1 MFAKRDYD
9 YHLPEQCIAQ
19 EPSTP
24 RERSRLLY
32 MNRYTG
38 FLAHH
43 TFSDIVNFLNPGD
56 VLVVND
62 TRVVPA
68 RLMGKK
74 ETGGKIELLLLNYA
88 QSVANGS
95 QHSDIVYQCLI
106 KASKR
111 PRPGTILIF
120 GQGLSAE
127 VLAFQDGIFSVRF
140 ICAEPF
146 ETLLFR
152 IGKTPLPPYIKRNG
166 NSHSGNDLI
175 SYQTVYAKQ
184 NGAVAAPTAG
194 LHFSQTLLDR
204 LRAKGIQI
212 ATITLHVGHG
222 TFAPVRTADI
232 RKHQIHSEW
241 YSITDETALLLNR
254 AIAGTG
260 RVIAVGTTS
269 VRTLE
274 FASGR
279 NGRIIAGSG
288 QCDLFIYPGY
298 KFKII
303 DALITN
309 FHLPKSTL
317 LMLVS
322 AFADRQN
329 ILNAYKTAI
338 AQGYRFY
345 SYGDAMLIA

>member
-1 MFAKRDYD
+1 MFAVSDYD
-9 YHLPEQCIAQ
+9 YHLPDKCIAQ
-19 EPSTP
+19 EPSKP

-32 MNRYTG
+32 MKRDTG

-43 TFSDIVNFLNPGD
+43 SFTNIINFLNPGD

-62 TRVVPA
+62 TRVAPA
-68 RLMGKK
+68 RLLGRKA
-74 ETGGKIELLLLNYA
+74 TGGKIELLILNYA
-88 QSVANGS
+88 QCLKNYRAG
-95 QHSDIVYQCLI
+95 SDIVCQCLL

-111 PRPGTILIF
+111 PREGTVLILE
-120 GQGLSAE
+120 QGLHAE
-127 VLAFQDGIFSVRF
+127 VLRFCDGIFTVRF
-140 ICAEPF
+140 RYAGNF
-146 ETLLFR
+146 ETLILR

-166 NSHSGNDLI
+166 NAPSDNDQND
-175 SYQTVYAKQ
+175 YQTVYARQ

-194 LHFSQTLLDR
+194 LHFSTELLDQIK
-204 LRAKGIQI
+204 AKGISI
-212 ATITLHVGHG
+212 AAITLHVGHG
-222 TFAPVRTADI
+222 TFAPVRTDDI
-232 RKHQIHSEW
+232 REHLIHSEW
-241 YSITDETALLLNR
+241 YTITDETASVLNLAKR
-254 AIAGTG
+254 I
-260 RVIAVGTTS
+260 IAVGTTS

-274 FASGR
+274 FASDR
-279 NGRIIAGSG
+279 HGRIQSGSG

-309 FHLPKSTL
+309 FHLPQSTL

-322 AFADRQN
+322 AFSDRQN

-338 AQGYRFY
+338 SEGYRFY

>member
-1 MFAKRDYD
+1 MFAVSDYD
-9 YHLPEQCIAQ
+9 YHLPEKCIAQ

-32 MNRYTG
+32 MKRYTG

-43 TFSDIVNFLNPGD
+43 TFTDIINWLNPGD
-56 VLVVND
+56 VLAVND

-68 RLMGKK
+68 RLFGRK
-74 ETGGKIELLLLNYA
+74 ETGGKIELLILNYA
-88 QSVANGS
+88 QCLENYHTG
-95 QHSDIVYQCLI
+95 SDIVCQCML

-111 PRPGTILIF
+111 PREGTVLILE
-120 GQGLSAE
+120 QGLRAE
-127 VLAFQDGIFSVRF
+127 VLQFCDGIFTVRF
-140 ICAEPF
+140 RYAENF
-146 ETLLFR
+146 ETLIFR

-166 NSHSGNDLI
+166 NISPDDKND
-175 SYQTVYAKQ
+175 YQTVYARQ

-194 LHFSQTLLDR
+194 LHFSTELLDQI
-204 LRAKGIQI
+204 RAKGVLI
-212 ATITLHVGHG
+212 AAITLHVGHG
-222 TFAPVRTADI
+222 TFAPVRTDDI
-232 RKHQIHSEW
+232 REHQIHSEW
-241 YSITDETALLLNR
+241 FTITEETASVLNKAER
-254 AIAGTG
+254 I
-260 RVIAVGTTS
+260 IAVGTTC

-274 FASGR
+274 FASDKD
-279 NGRIIAGSG
+279 GRIRPGSG

-298 KFKII
+298 KFKVT

-309 FHLPKSTL
+309 FHLPQSTL

-338 AQGYRFY
+338 SEGYRFY